1 MVLRRN
7 NLQVSWQAQIT
18 TTILVLMG
26 TILQFLLQMTPHSLL
41 EEKSSHILI
50 MKNNSIPLQQ
60 SKDVMTYPPHIDSIA
75 ESHQSQNSH
84 VLGQIIILQ
93 NDNKKSSEI

>member
-1 MVLRRN
+1 
-7 NLQVSWQAQIT
+7 
-18 TTILVLMG
+18 
-26 TILQFLLQMTPHSLL
+26 
-41 EEKSSHILI
+41 

-60 SKDVMTYPPHIDSIA
+60 SKDVMTYPPHIDSAQIYIP

>member
-1 MVLRRN
+1 
-7 NLQVSWQAQIT
+7 
-18 TTILVLMG
+18 
-26 TILQFLLQMTPHSLL
+26 
-41 EEKSSHILI
+41 

-60 SKDVMTYPPHIDSIA
+60 SKDVMTYPPHIDSTQIYIA
-75 ESHQSQNSH
+75 QSHQSQNSH